1 MENAYVSRSTKY
13 VWYVS
18 VIYVHSIIAL
28 YIVCGLRRYEI
39 SLVYVFS
46 IVAQSLVGS
55 LSFELRTCS
64 SCHCLDLVSIQT
76 NNGFYFAS

>member
-1 MENAYVSRSTKY
+1 M
-13 VWYVS
+13 WYVS
-18 VIYVHSIIAL
+18 VIYLHSIIAL
-28 YIVCGLRRYEI
+28 YLVCGLRRYEI

-46 IVAQSLVGS
+46 IVTQSLVDS

-64 SCHCLDLVSIQT
+64 SCHCRDSGSIQT